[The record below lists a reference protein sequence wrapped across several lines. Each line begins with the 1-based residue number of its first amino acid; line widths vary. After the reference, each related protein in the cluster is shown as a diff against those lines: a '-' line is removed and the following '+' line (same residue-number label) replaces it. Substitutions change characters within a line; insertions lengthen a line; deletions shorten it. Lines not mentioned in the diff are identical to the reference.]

1 MNRTEFMRQLESL
14 LQNISATEREEAL
27 QYYNEYFNDAGP
39 ENEQNVIE
47 ALGNPAK
54 VAENIKKDIFGNGY
68 GENIYQKINADNRA
82 VITYPAYSNA
92 EDGGAEQAG
101 LAERCVTNC
110 TGSRWYPPQNKEG
123 MSTGM
128 IVLIVILCI
137 LASPVILGVAS
148 AGIGVAAGLIA
159 AWFGLIIGFGATA
172 AALILILI
180 ALVAVGII
188 SMFTHPFVGMCL
200 IGAGLI
206 CGGVGL
212 LFLMLTVAMAGIATP
227 AICCWIGG
235 LFQKRGKKKHEKI
248 YEGLCH
254 HSVDIYIIGTD
265 PGSERKPGEWLHAFF
280 RRGRS
285 CQRLPWE
292 ESPEKRWMTGVTV

>member
-1 MNRTEFMRQLESL
+1 MNRTEYMRQLESL

-54 VAENIKKDIFGNGY
+54 VAENIKKDILWNGY
-68 GENIYQKINADNRA
+68 GENSYQRAGADSRS
-82 VITYPAYSNA
+82 VITYPADPQTEN
-92 EDGGAEQAG
+92 GNGEQRNRQSDASQT
-101 LAERCVTNC
+101 AQAQVV
-110 TGSRWYPPQNKEG
+110 SPQKNEG

-137 LASPVILGVAS
+137 LASPVILGAAS

-172 AALILILI
+172 AALILVLI
-180 ALVAVGII
+180 ALVAAGII

-206 CGGVGL
+206 CGGIGL
-212 LFLMLTVAMAGIATP
+212 LFLMLTVAMAPHRRSVVGSEDYSRKEVK
-227 AICCWIGG
+227 
-235 LFQKRGKKKHEKI
+235 QKHEKI

-280 RRGRS
+280 AGGDPVSGYPGKNLRRKGR
-285 CQRLPWE
+285 
-292 ESPEKRWMTGVTV
+292 

>member
-1 MNRTEFMRQLESL
+1 MTGQRRKQAQMGEHSRMNRTEFMRQLESL

-39 ENEQNVIE
+39 ENEQSDASQTAQAQVVS
-47 ALGNPAK
+47 P
-54 VAENIKKDIFGNGY
+54 
-68 GENIYQKINADNRA
+68 QK
-82 VITYPAYSNA
+82 
-92 EDGGAEQAG
+92 
-101 LAERCVTNC
+101 
-110 TGSRWYPPQNKEG
+110 KEG

-159 AWFGLIIGFGATA
+159 AWLGLIVGFGATA

-180 ALVAVGII
+180 ALVVAGII
-188 SMFTHPFVGMCL
+188 SLFTHPFVGMGL

-235 LFQKRGKKKHEKI
+235 LFQKRGKAE
-248 YEGLCH
+248 
-254 HSVDIYIIGTD
+254 
-265 PGSERKPGEWLHAFF
+265 A
-280 RRGRS
+280 
-285 CQRLPWE
+285 
-292 ESPEKRWMTGVTV
+292 

>member
-1 MNRTEFMRQLESL
+1 MNRTEYMRQLESL

-82 VITYPAYSNA
+82 VITYPADS
-92 EDGGAEQAG
+92 GAE
-101 LAERCVTNC
+101 
-110 TGSRWYPPQNKEG
+110 S
-123 MSTGM
+123 GM

-159 AWFGLIIGFGATA
+159 AWLGLIVGFGATA

-180 ALVAVGII
+180 ALVVAGII
-188 SMFTHPFVGMCL
+188 SLFTHPFVGMGL

-235 LFQKRGKKKHEKI
+235 LFQKRGKAE
-248 YEGLCH
+248 
-254 HSVDIYIIGTD
+254 
-265 PGSERKPGEWLHAFF
+265 A
-280 RRGRS
+280 
-285 CQRLPWE
+285 
-292 ESPEKRWMTGVTV
+292 

>member
-47 ALGNPAK
+47 ALGNPVK

-68 GENIYQKINADNRA
+68 GENLYQKMNADRRA
-82 VITYPAYSNA
+82 MIPYGA
-92 EDGGAEQAG
+92 EAGTEGGTQEQNTRQGGA
-101 LAERCVTNC
+101 
-110 TGSRWYPPQNKEG
+110 QNGATQTVPSQKKEG

-128 IVLIVILCI
+128 IVLIVLLCI

-148 AGIGVAAGLIA
+148 AGIGVVAGLIA
-159 AWFGLIIGFGATA
+159 TWFGLIIGFGVTA

-180 ALVAVGII
+180 ALVVAGII
-188 SMFTHPFVGMCL
+188 SLFTHPFVGMGL

-227 AICCWIGG
+227 AICHWIGG
-235 LFQKRGKKKHEKI
+235 LFQKRGK
-248 YEGLCH
+248 
-254 HSVDIYIIGTD
+254 
-265 PGSERKPGEWLHAFF
+265 ANA
-280 RRGRS
+280 
-285 CQRLPWE
+285 
-292 ESPEKRWMTGVTV
+292 

>member
-1 MNRTEFMRQLESL
+1 MNRTEYMRQLESL

-54 VAENIKKDIFGNGY
+54 VAENIKKDILWNGY
-68 GENIYQKINADNRA
+68 GENSYQRAGADSRS
-82 VITYPAYSNA
+82 VITYPADPQTEN
-92 EDGGAEQAG
+92 GNGEQRNRQSDASQT
-101 LAERCVTNC
+101 AQAQVV
-110 TGSRWYPPQNKEG
+110 SPQKNEG

-137 LASPVILGVAS
+137 LASPVILGAAS
-148 AGIGVAAGLIA
+148 AGIGVAA
-159 AWFGLIIGFGATA
+159 
-172 AALILILI
+172 
-180 ALVAVGII
+180 GII

-206 CGGVGL
+206 CGGIGL

-235 LFQKRGKKKHEKI
+235 LFQKRGKAE
-248 YEGLCH
+248 
-254 HSVDIYIIGTD
+254 
-265 PGSERKPGEWLHAFF
+265 A
-280 RRGRS
+280 
-285 CQRLPWE
+285 
-292 ESPEKRWMTGVTV
+292 

>member
-1 MNRTEFMRQLESL
+1 MNRTEYMRQLESL
-14 LQNISATEREEAL
+14 LQNIPDTEREEAL

-68 GENIYQKINADNRA
+68 GENSYQRAGADSRA
-82 VITYPAYSNA
+82 VITYPADSQTEN
-92 EDGGAEQAG
+92 GNGEQCN
-101 LAERCVTNC
+101 RQSDT
-110 TGSRWYPPQNKEG
+110 PQSAQAQAVSPQKKEG
-123 MSTGM
+123 MSTG
-128 IVLIVILCI
+128 
-137 LASPVILGVAS
+137 
-148 AGIGVAAGLIA
+148 IGVAAALIA

-172 AALILILI
+172 AALILVLI

-235 LFQKRGKKKHEKI
+235 LFQKRGKAE
-248 YEGLCH
+248 
-254 HSVDIYIIGTD
+254 
-265 PGSERKPGEWLHAFF
+265 A
-280 RRGRS
+280 
-285 CQRLPWE
+285 
-292 ESPEKRWMTGVTV
+292 

>member
-82 VITYPAYSNA
+82 VITYPADSSA
-92 EDGGAEQAG
+92 EGGAGEAGFGQENEAQAAG
-101 LAERCVTNC
+101 AVS
-110 TGSRWYPPQNKEG
+110 SRKKEG

-137 LASPVILGVAS
+137 LASPVILGAAS
-148 AGIGVAAGLIA
+148 AGIGVAA
-159 AWFGLIIGFGATA
+159 
-172 AALILILI
+172 
-180 ALVAVGII
+180 GII

-235 LFQKRGKKKHEKI
+235 LFQKRGKAE
-248 YEGLCH
+248 
-254 HSVDIYIIGTD
+254 
-265 PGSERKPGEWLHAFF
+265 A
-280 RRGRS
+280 
-285 CQRLPWE
+285 
-292 ESPEKRWMTGVTV
+292 

>member
-1 MNRTEFMRQLESL
+1 MTGQRRKQAQMGEHSRMNRTEFMRQLESL

-47 ALGNPAK
+47 ALGNPSK

-68 GENIYQKINADNRA
+68 GENIYQKINVDNRA
-82 VITYPAYSNA
+82 VITYPADS
-92 EDGGAEQAG
+92 GAESGAGEAGFGQENEAQAVG
-101 LAERCVTNC
+101 AVS
-110 TGSRWYPPQNKEG
+110 SRKKEG

-159 AWFGLIIGFGATA
+159 AWLGLIVGFGATA
-172 AALILILI
+172 VALILVLI
-180 ALVAVGII
+180 ALVAAGII

-206 CGGVGL
+206 CGGIGL

-235 LFQKRGKKKHEKI
+235 LFQKRGKAE
-248 YEGLCH
+248 
-254 HSVDIYIIGTD
+254 
-265 PGSERKPGEWLHAFF
+265 A
-280 RRGRS
+280 
-285 CQRLPWE
+285 
-292 ESPEKRWMTGVTV
+292 

>member
-82 VITYPAYSNA
+82 VITYPADS
-92 EDGGAEQAG
+92 GAKSGAGEAGFGQENEAQAAG
-101 LAERCVTNC
+101 AVS
-110 TGSRWYPPQNKEG
+110 SRKKEG

-148 AGIGVAAGLIA
+148 AGIGVAAGLIV
-159 AWFGLIIGFGATA
+159 AWLGSDRWFRGNGSSTDTDSDRTGGCRDHQSVYASLRGNGADRCRTDLRRCRTSVPDVDRGHGGNRHTGDLLLDRRII
-172 AALILILI
+172 
-180 ALVAVGII
+180 
-188 SMFTHPFVGMCL
+188 
-200 IGAGLI
+200 
-206 CGGVGL
+206 
-212 LFLMLTVAMAGIATP
+212 
-227 AICCWIGG
+227 
-235 LFQKRGKKKHEKI
+235 
-248 YEGLCH
+248 
-254 HSVDIYIIGTD
+254 
-265 PGSERKPGEWLHAFF
+265 
-280 RRGRS
+280 
-285 CQRLPWE
+285 
-292 ESPEKRWMTGVTV
+292 PEKR

>member
-1 MNRTEFMRQLESL
+1 
-14 LQNISATEREEAL
+14 
-27 QYYNEYFNDAGP
+27 
-39 ENEQNVIE
+39 
-47 ALGNPAK
+47 
-54 VAENIKKDIFGNGY
+54 
-68 GENIYQKINADNRA
+68 
-82 VITYPAYSNA
+82 
-92 EDGGAEQAG
+92 
-101 LAERCVTNC
+101 
-110 TGSRWYPPQNKEG
+110 

-159 AWFGLIIGFGATA
+159 GWFGLIIGFGATA
-172 AALILILI
+172 AALILVLI

-235 LFQKRGKKKHEKI
+235 LFQKRGKKE
-248 YEGLCH
+248 
-254 HSVDIYIIGTD
+254 
-265 PGSERKPGEWLHAFF
+265 A
-280 RRGRS
+280 
-285 CQRLPWE
+285 
-292 ESPEKRWMTGVTV
+292 

>member
-1 MNRTEFMRQLESL
+1 MNRTL
-14 LQNISATEREEAL
+14 LRLWEILRRWRRILKKIFSGMGTERTAT
-27 QYYNEYFNDAGP
+27 
-39 ENEQNVIE
+39 
-47 ALGNPAK
+47 K

-82 VITYPAYSNA
+82 VITYPADS
-92 EDGGAEQAG
+92 GAKSGAGEAGFGQENEAQAAG
-101 LAERCVTNC
+101 AVS
-110 TGSRWYPPQNKEG
+110 SRKKEG

-148 AGIGVAAGLIA
+148 AGIGVAAGLIV
-159 AWFGLIIGFGATA
+159 AWLGLIVGFGATA

-180 ALVAVGII
+180 ALVVAGII
-188 SMFTHPFVGMCL
+188 SLFTHPFVGMGL

-235 LFQKRGKKKHEKI
+235 LFQKRGKAE
-248 YEGLCH
+248 
-254 HSVDIYIIGTD
+254 
-265 PGSERKPGEWLHAFF
+265 A
-280 RRGRS
+280 
-285 CQRLPWE
+285 
-292 ESPEKRWMTGVTV
+292 

>member
-1 MNRTEFMRQLESL
+1 MRQLESL

-82 VITYPAYSNA
+82 VITYLADS
-92 EDGGAEQAG
+92 GAESGAGEAGFGQENEAQAAG
-101 LAERCVTNC
+101 AVS
-110 TGSRWYPPQNKEG
+110 SRKKEG

-137 LASPVILGVAS
+137 LASPVILGAAS

-159 AWFGLIIGFGATA
+159 TWFGLIIGFGATA
-172 AALILILI
+172 ALILLLI

-188 SMFTHPFVGMCL
+188 SLFTHPFVGMCL

-235 LFQKRGKKKHEKI
+235 LFQKRGKAE
-248 YEGLCH
+248 
-254 HSVDIYIIGTD
+254 
-265 PGSERKPGEWLHAFF
+265 A
-280 RRGRS
+280 
-285 CQRLPWE
+285 
-292 ESPEKRWMTGVTV
+292 

>member
-1 MNRTEFMRQLESL
+1 MSRTEFMKQLESL

-54 VAENIKKDIFGNGY
+54 VAENIKRDIFGNGY
-68 GENIYQKINADNRA
+68 GENSCQKITAETKA
-82 VITYPAYSNA
+82 MITYPADTA
-92 EDGGAEQAG
+92 GDGSGKQCNRQNGEEQTAQ
-101 LAERCVTNC
+101 AQTV
-110 TGSRWYPPQNKEG
+110 SSQKKEG
-123 MSTGM
+123 MPTGM

-137 LASPVILGVAS
+137 LASPVILGAAS

-172 AALILILI
+172 IALILVLI
-180 ALVAVGII
+180 ALVVTGII
-188 SMFTHPFVGMCL
+188 SMFTHPFVGMAL

-227 AICCWIGG
+227 AICRGIGR
-235 LFQKRGKKKHEKI
+235 LFQKRGN
-248 YEGLCH
+248 
-254 HSVDIYIIGTD
+254 
-265 PGSERKPGEWLHAFF
+265 ANA
-280 RRGRS
+280 
-285 CQRLPWE
+285 
-292 ESPEKRWMTGVTV
+292 